1 MRIIGGQVFD
11 LKDGFVERDVCT
23 DGALISSVSGD
34 EQVLNADGCYVIP
47 GLVDVHFHG
56 CIGEDFSDAT
66 PEGLQRIADY
76 ELSQGVTYI
85 CPAGMTLP
93 EEQLVKICENA
104 AAHRRK
110 NTGGAELVGVHL
122 EGPFLSMAKKGAQ
135 NADYLHAPDIA
146 MLRRLQASAEGCVRL
161 VTAAPEEAGALEFI
175 RAAVEA
181 GIAVSV
187 GHTVADYD
195 TAKAAFAVG
204 ADHVTHLYNGMPPM
218 HHRAPGV
225 IGAAFDSPG
234 VMAELICDGVHIHGA
249 MVRLAFRLFGAERMI
264 LISDS
269 LRAAGMPDGRYPFG
283 GQEIEVHG
291 NRATIAGHPET
302 LAGSVTSLMGCLRQ
316 AAAFGIP
323 LADAVRAASYNPA
336 KSIKIDDRAGS
347 LEEGKEAS
355 IVLLDRKTLAVRKI
369 IFKGM
374 PVNR

>member
-23 DGALISSVSGD
+23 DGALISSASGD
-34 EQVLNADGCYVIP
+34 GQVLNADGCYVIP

-66 PEGLQRIADY
+66 PEGLQRMADY

-146 MLRRLQASAEGCVRL
+146 MLRRLQTSAEGCVRL
-161 VTAAPEEAGALEFI
+161 VTTAPEEAGALEFI

-195 TAKAAFAVG
+195 TAKAAFAAG

-269 LRAAGMPDGRYPFG
+269 LRATGMPDGMYPFG

-291 NRATIAGHPET
+291 NRATIVGHPET

-336 KSIKIDDRAGS
+336 KSIRIDDRAGS

>member
-11 LKDGFVERDVCT
+11 LKEGFVERDVCT

-34 EQVLNADGCYVIP
+34 EQVLSADGCYVIP

-195 TAKAAFAVG
+195 TAKAAFAAG

-234 VMAELICDGVHIHGA
+234 VMAELICDGVHIHSA
-249 MVRLAFRLFGAERMI
+249 MVRLAFRLFGAQRMI

-369 IFKGM
+369 IFKGI

>member
-23 DGALISSVSGD
+23 DGELISSVSGD
-34 EQVLNADGCYVIP
+34 EQVLSADGCYVIP

-195 TAKAAFAVG
+195 TAKAAFAAG

-234 VMAELICDGVHIHGA
+234 VMAELICDGVHIHSA